1 MRDIQGND
9 PSLTSFA
16 DLGSK
21 KGAIIYLNF
30 TLQSYYQR
38 IQHEWIGTTVFERT
52 QMLNRSSVLLSGS
65 DWEGRI
71 FRCKMTL
78 NMSFTAIWG
87 YSRLRRVCLPGKNKW
102 HVSLFKTSIGLHL
115 RVILTGIWK
124 NIIYFMYVRSLLMP
138 LKSTVTKSLYVE
150 KVPWSRSRGG
160 GRALSGY
167 LLDHRQPLHYY
178 CKLYNVY
185 CVGQYILCCIS
196 YIEEYIIFE
205 KYCIICKTIHT
216 IDVSCKLH
224 NAQWCLLWWILGLRT
239 IMLMEME

>member
-30 TLQSYYQR
+30 TLQSYSLKEYKLSELVQ
-38 IQHEWIGTTVFERT
+38 QS
-52 QMLNRSSVLLSGS
+52 LNARRCSNMPSVLLSGS
-65 DWEGRI
+65 DWEELV
-71 FRCKMTL
+71 FRCTL
-78 NMSFTAIWG
+78 TLDMSFTASRG
-87 YSRLRRVCLPGKNKW
+87 YSRLRRACLPEKKVACW
-102 HVSLFKTSIGLHL
+102 SVQ
-115 RVILTGIWK
+115 
-124 NIIYFMYVRSLLMP
+124 NIPWASPKGHIDRDVKEYYTLYVCQIVANALEINCNQ
-138 LKSTVTKSLYVE
+138 SLYVE

-185 CVGQYILCCIS
+185 CVGQYILCCI
-196 YIEEYIIFE
+196 
-205 KYCIICKTIHT
+205 
-216 IDVSCKLH
+216 
-224 NAQWCLLWWILGLRT
+224 Q
-239 IMLMEME
+239 

>member
-52 QMLNRSSVLLSGS
+52 QMLNTSSVLLSGS
-65 DWEGRI
+65 DWKGRI

-87 YSRLRRVCLPGKNKW
+87 YSRLRRACLPGKNKW

-124 NIIYFMYVRSLLMP
+124 NIIYYMYVRSLLTP

-150 KVPWSRSRGG
+150 KVPWSRSWGG

-196 YIEEYIIFE
+196 QFIYWR
-205 KYCIICKTIHT
+205 IHY
-216 IDVSCKLH
+216 
-224 NAQWCLLWWILGLRT
+224 N
-239 IMLMEME
+239 